1 MDNKDFNRDQLLNE
15 ILRETAAPGASRLLS
30 PHRHGIRNRQN
41 RLPLLRQPGRHRQ
54 NRYVLRQHRRHSS
67 SRLRKHRHRSLTTA
81 LFFQQ
86 CPVEYGSGVHRPAAG
101 IGK

>member
-15 ILRETAAPGASRLLS
+15 ILRETAAPKAGSRCSGS
-30 PHRHGIRNRQN
+30 PAGTGRTGTSCGSTADTAAAGCGNTGTGS
-41 RLPLLRQPGRHRQ
+41 RQPHC
-54 NRYVLRQHRRHSS
+54 S
-67 SRLRKHRHRSLTTA
+67 
-81 LFFQQ
+81 FQQ